1 MVGRIVEIADDRR
14 HLSVFRGFLMV
25 HTTGGTRQLAGK
37 VPLDDI
43 TALIAN
49 AHGISYTNNLL
60 VDLAERGCPFVLC
73 GANHNVAGM
82 LWPIDGHHVQ
92 AKRMEAQIA
101 ASLPVQKRMW
111 ASVVRAKLQQQA
123 AVLEACGA
131 PDAPLNALVRK
142 VRSGDPDNIEAQGAR
157 RYWGLLFGDGFKRDQ
172 KADGVNALL
181 NYGYTILRATTA
193 RAVIAAGLHPS
204 IGLHHSNDANAM
216 RLVDDLMEPFRPM
229 VDLKVRGLIRQ
240 GLFEVTP
247 ETKKALALVM
257 CADLQTS
264 AGATPIMV
272 CTQRLA
278 VSLAQVFLGER
289 QELDLPLP
297 GSSLDMG
304 AMASE
309 VV

>member
-1 MVGRIVEIADDRR
+1 
-14 HLSVFRGFLMV
+14 
-25 HTTGGTRQLAGK
+25 
-37 VPLDDI
+37 
-43 TALIAN
+43 
-49 AHGISYTNNLL
+49 
-60 VDLAERGCPFVLC
+60 
-73 GANHNVAGM
+73 
-82 LWPIDGHHVQ
+82 
-92 AKRMEAQIA
+92 
-101 ASLPVQKRMW
+101 
-111 ASVVRAKLQQQA
+111 
-123 AVLEACGA
+123 
-131 PDAPLNALVRK
+131 
-142 VRSGDPDNIEAQGAR
+142 
-157 RYWGLLFGDGFKRDQ
+157 
-172 KADGVNALL
+172 
-181 NYGYTILRATTA
+181 
-193 RAVIAAGLHPS
+193 
-204 IGLHHSNDANAM
+204 
-216 RLVDDLMEPFRPM
+216 M

-257 CADLQTS
+257 CADMQTS

>member
-1 MVGRIVEIADDRR
+1 MVLWIV
-14 HLSVFRGFLMV
+14 
-25 HTTGGTRQLAGK
+25 
-37 VPLDDI
+37 
-43 TALIAN
+43 
-49 AHGISYTNNLL
+49 Y
-60 VDLAERGCPFVLC
+60 
-73 GANHNVAGM
+73 
-82 LWPIDGHHVQ
+82 
-92 AKRMEAQIA
+92 

-216 RLVDDLMEPFRPM
+216 RLVDELMEPCRPM

-257 CADLQTS
+257 CADMQTS

-278 VSLAQVFLGER
+278 VSLAQAFLGGR

-297 GSSLDMG
+297 GSSLLMG

>member
-1 MVGRIVEIADDRR
+1 
-14 HLSVFRGFLMV
+14 
-25 HTTGGTRQLAGK
+25 
-37 VPLDDI
+37 
-43 TALIAN
+43 
-49 AHGISYTNNLL
+49 
-60 VDLAERGCPFVLC
+60 
-73 GANHNVAGM
+73 
-82 LWPIDGHHVQ
+82 
-92 AKRMEAQIA
+92 MEAQIA

-257 CADLQTS
+257 CADMQTS